1 MQKYKQLL
9 GAFFILAT
17 IVIGALAIMVVLDI
31 TNLET
36 AFSNGTKSLLKIV
49 FLGLV
54 TAVIL
59 VVTNSLGRR

>member
-36 AFSNGTKSLLKIV
+36 AFSNGTKSLQILGI
-49 FLGLV
+49 LGLV